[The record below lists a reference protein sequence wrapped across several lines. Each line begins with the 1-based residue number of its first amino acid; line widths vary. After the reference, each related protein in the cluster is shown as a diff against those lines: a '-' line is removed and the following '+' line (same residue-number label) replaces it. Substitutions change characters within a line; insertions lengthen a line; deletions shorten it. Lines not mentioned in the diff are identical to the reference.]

1 MTPQS
6 HRGAEILKANT
17 LTLILAL
24 LGEQAMYGYQIAKEV
39 QRRSDGTLRFR
50 QGLLYPALHQLER
63 DGLIEGEWQAS
74 PRGPRRR
81 YYRLTAKGRMESA
94 ALRGQ
99 WESFSKAVNQVLTG
113 GGGD

>member
-1 MTPQS
+1 MASES

-24 LGEQAMYGYQIAKEV
+24 LGEQPMYGYQIAKEV
-39 QRRSDGTLRFR
+39 QRRSGGALRFR

-63 DGLIEGEWQAS
+63 DNLIEGDWQTS
-74 PRGPRRR
+74 PHGPRRR
-81 YYRLTAKGRMESA
+81 YYRLTTKGRREAA
-94 ALRGQ
+94 ALRGR
-99 WESFSKAVNQVLTG
+99 WESFSQAVNQVLTG